1 VNRAA
6 VRDPHVRQ
14 NFADKMS
21 AAHRRC
27 QFMGGKEIGPMC
39 GKASVPHY
47 SYCKKHKAICY
58 MARGTKGSAITNVP
72 TNNLAPK

>member
-21 AAHRRC
+21 AAHPRC

-39 GKASVPHY
+39 GKASVPRY
-47 SYCKKHKAICY
+47 SYCEDHKAICY
-58 MARGTKGSAITNVP
+58 YERAEK
-72 TNNLAPK
+72 